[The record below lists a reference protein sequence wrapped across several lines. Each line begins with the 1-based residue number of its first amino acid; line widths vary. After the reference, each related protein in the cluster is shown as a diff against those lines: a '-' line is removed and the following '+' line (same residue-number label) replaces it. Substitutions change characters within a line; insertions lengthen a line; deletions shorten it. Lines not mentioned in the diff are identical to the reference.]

1 VQGGVDM
8 ADESVASVA
17 DLPWIQKAKPIS
29 THPRS
34 WAAAAS
40 FMSAGIILAA
50 VGVFFA
56 ILVLVTPNFAP
67 PPGNYIAAAV
77 CLLGGAGI
85 LAWQIVRYRPRLDA
99 VTVFPEGVAW
109 SDGDGWHGVPWD
121 KLKRLYRSEVKVNS
135 MWKTRELR
143 LEWGDDES
151 VVIAATVHDWPR
163 LANLVQELQTDAR
176 WPRAAE
182 SFNAGK
188 WVKCGP
194 ISVSRTGVRTEQT
207 ELRWD
212 EIKKVHLFS
221 GALWLEAVDGLT
233 GCTLAF
239 GAIANFDIFQRLLQI
254 GLKEGDRD

>member
-1 VQGGVDM
+1 M
-8 ADESVASVA
+8 ADESVASVE
-17 DLPWIQKAKPIS
+17 DLPWLSRAEPLS
-29 THPRS
+29 THPKS
-34 WAAAAS
+34 WLDAAS

-56 ILVLVTPNFAP
+56 VLVLVTPNFAS

-85 LAWQIVRYRPRLDA
+85 LAWQIVLYRPRLAA
-99 VTVFPEGVAW
+99 VRVFREGVAW
-109 SDGDGWHGVPWD
+109 SDGDGWRGVPWD

-143 LEWGDDES
+143 LEWGEDES
-151 VVIAATVHDWPR
+151 VVIAATIKDWPR
-163 LANLVQELQTDAR
+163 LAALVQEHQTAAR

-194 ISVSRTGVRTEQT
+194 VSISRTGVRTEET

-212 EIKKVHLFS
+212 EIKEVHLFS
-221 GALWLEAVDGLT
+221 GGLWLEAVDGLT
-233 GCTLAF
+233 GCTLGF
-239 GAIANFDIFQRLLQI
+239 GSIANLDIFQRLLQL
-254 GLKEGDRD
+254 GLKEGARD